1 MRLRIIIEM
10 VQNEDF
16 YLNNDFLKTGL
27 TNTRSKNLSFTHA
40 QYSDMYVAGIHLTY
54 NIVKDNYRKEVMKIR
69 IDKTY
74 MGIWQL
80 YTLAS
85 VPDTPIYSIYPKL
98 GNPSVRTDLSR
109 LIIPR
114 NNGNRKDAIYI
125 LWTSI
130 RTNDM
135 TNEHWVV
142 INTVIVT
149 AGTFEP

>member
-1 MRLRIIIEM
+1 
-10 VQNEDF
+10 
-16 YLNNDFLKTGL
+16 
-27 TNTRSKNLSFTHA
+27 
-40 QYSDMYVAGIHLTY
+40 MYVAGIHLTY
-54 NIVKDNYRKEVMKIR
+54 NIVKDIYRKEVMKIR

-80 YTLAS
+80 HTLAS

-98 GNPSVRTDLSR
+98 GNPNVRTDRNR

-114 NNGNRKDAIYI
+114 YNGNHKDAIYI

-149 AGTFEP
+149 AEPLSRNESGRFGALKSDSTHHFFRNACTTSGSLRFSQFSG